1 MNNVVKNLI
10 DVKVTF
16 CGKDTQG
23 EYKNDW
29 TFKVSKSMADQI
41 ENGDREDFCG
51 YVVSTLMRVAGRKFE
66 TMATRAYI
74 TDRDINVIDSYKQG
88 KIYFNDLSYFL
99 PEGHEKSNF

>member
-10 DVKVTF
+10 DVKVKF
-16 CGKDTQG
+16 FGRDAQG
-23 EYKNDW
+23 EYKNEW

-66 TMATRAYI
+66 TMATSSYLS
-74 TDRDINVIDSYKQG
+74 DRDIYVLDSYDRG
-88 KIYFNDLSYFL
+88 TIYFNSLSYF
-99 PEGHEKSNF
+99 SNK